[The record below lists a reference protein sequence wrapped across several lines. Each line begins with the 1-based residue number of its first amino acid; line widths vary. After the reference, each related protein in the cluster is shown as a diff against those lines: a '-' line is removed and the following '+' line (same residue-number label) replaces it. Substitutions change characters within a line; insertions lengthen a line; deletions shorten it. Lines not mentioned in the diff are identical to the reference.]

1 MSHAISLDSLLN
13 LPAMGIPVVN
23 YSPESTWEF
32 GAAAQGYFRLPNQ
45 ERTSIVQLDGT
56 YSLRHQWYVNTQGTL
71 YFGNRTLSPN
81 SLIASSPIDLILLDI
96 MMGEMSGL
104 EMAEKLR
111 SDIGYRESG
120 IGIPPIIFLT
130 ALSDEDTVLQGFQLG
145 ADDYISKPF
154 RIAEVLA
161 RVAAV
166 LRRSA
171 TPKTAVQNSSEVQNS
186 STIVFEGIVVNKADM
201 SLKVDGETVVMTR
214 KEIELLCYLLTHR
227 GQILSREH
235 LLKNV
240 WDSNGFV
247 LERTVDVHITHLR
260 KKLGQ
265 YGKRIV
271 TKSGYGYM
279 FSV

>member
-1 MSHAISLDSLLN
+1 MSKQRIL
-13 LPAMGIPVVN
+13 
-23 YSPESTWEF
+23 
-32 GAAAQGYFRLPNQ
+32 
-45 ERTSIVQLDGT
+45 IVDDEEDICMILS
-56 YSLRHQWYVNTQGTL
+56 YSLQKAGYETL
-71 YFGNRTLSPN
+71 VAHSAEEALTILSP
-81 SLIASSPIDLILLDI
+81 IANNPSPISLILLDI
-96 MMGEMSGL
+96 MMDGMSGL
-104 EMAEKLR
+104 EMAKKLR
-111 SDIGYRESG
+111 SDIGRSHGELLDASLLD
-120 IGIPPIIFLT
+120 IGTPPIIFLT
-130 ALSDEDTVLQGFQLG
+130 ALSDEDTVLQGFKLG

-166 LRRSA
+166 LRRTEA
-171 TPKTAVQNSSEVQNS
+171 RKRQGDEAIRQEGENC
-186 STIVFEGIVVNKADM
+186 IVFEGIVVNKADM
-201 SLKVDGETVVMTR
+201 SLKVDGEAVVMTR

-271 TKSGYGYM
+271 TKSGYGYL
-279 FSV
+279 FEG

>member
-1 MSHAISLDSLLN
+1 MAEQRIL
-13 LPAMGIPVVN
+13 
-23 YSPESTWEF
+23 
-32 GAAAQGYFRLPNQ
+32 
-45 ERTSIVQLDGT
+45 IVDDEEDICMILS
-56 YSLRHQWYVNTQGTL
+56 YSLQKAGYKT
-71 YFGNRTLSPN
+71 
-81 SLIASSPIDLILLDI
+81 LIAHSAEEALENYELSIKNHEIDLILLDI
-96 MMGEMSGL
+96 MMGEISGL
-104 EMAEKLR
+104 EMAEKLK
-111 SDIGYRESG
+111 SENH
-120 IGIPPIIFLT
+120 IPPIIFLT
-130 ALSDEDTVLQGFQLG
+130 ALSDEDTVLQGFKLG

-186 STIVFEGIVVNKADM
+186 STIVFEGLVVNKADM
-201 SLKVDGETVVMTR
+201 SLKVDDETVVMTR

-247 LERTVDVHITHLR
+247 MERTVDVHITHLR
-260 KKLGQ
+260 RKLGQ

>member
-1 MSHAISLDSLLN
+1 MAKQRIL
-13 LPAMGIPVVN
+13 
-23 YSPESTWEF
+23 
-32 GAAAQGYFRLPNQ
+32 
-45 ERTSIVQLDGT
+45 IVDDEEDICMILS
-56 YSLRHQWYVNTQGTL
+56 YSLQKAGYEVLVAHSAEEALELLQ
-71 YFGNRTLSPN
+71 SP
-81 SLIASSPIDLILLDI
+81 IAHTPSPIDLILLDI

-104 EMAEKLR
+104 EMAEKLK
-111 SDIGYRESG
+111 SENGNVKGENHL
-120 IGIPPIIFLT
+120 PPIIFLT
-130 ALSDEDTVLQGFQLG
+130 ALSDEDTVLKGFKLG

-166 LRRSA
+166 LRRTEAMRLSGDQA
-171 TPKTAVQNSSEVQNS
+171 IRQENDDNC
-186 STIVFEGIVVNKADM
+186 IVFEGIVVNKADM
-201 SLKVDGETVVMTR
+201 SLKVDGEAVVMTR

-265 YGKRIV
+265 YGKQIV
-271 TKSGYGYM
+271 TKSGYGYI

>member
-1 MSHAISLDSLLN
+1 MAKQRIL
-13 LPAMGIPVVN
+13 
-23 YSPESTWEF
+23 
-32 GAAAQGYFRLPNQ
+32 
-45 ERTSIVQLDGT
+45 IVDDEEDICMILS
-56 YSLRHQWYVNTQGTL
+56 YSLQKAGYEV
-71 YFGNRTLSPN
+71 
-81 SLIASSPIDLILLDI
+81 LIAHSAEEALELLQSPIAHTPSPIDLILLDI

-104 EMAEKLR
+104 EMANHLR
-111 SDIGYRESG
+111 LDNVQSDDL
-120 IGIPPIIFLT
+120 PPIIFLT
-130 ALSDEDTVLQGFQLG
+130 ALSDEDTVLQGFKLG

-166 LRRSA
+166 LRRTEARRQSGD
-171 TPKTAVQNSSEVQNS
+171 EVIRQENDGNC
-186 STIVFEGIVVNKADM
+186 IVFEGIVVNKADM
-201 SLKVDGETVVMTR
+201 SLKVDGEAVVMTR

-247 LERTVDVHITHLR
+247 MERTVDVHITHLR
-260 KKLGQ
+260 RKLGQ

>member
-1 MSHAISLDSLLN
+1 MAKQRIL
-13 LPAMGIPVVN
+13 
-23 YSPESTWEF
+23 
-32 GAAAQGYFRLPNQ
+32 
-45 ERTSIVQLDGT
+45 IVDDEEDICMILS
-56 YSLRHQWYVNTQGTL
+56 YSLQKAGYEV
-71 YFGNRTLSPN
+71 
-81 SLIASSPIDLILLDI
+81 LIAHSAEEALELLQSPIAHTPSPIDLILLDI

-104 EMAEKLR
+104 EMANHLR
-111 SDIGYRESG
+111 LDNVQSDDL
-120 IGIPPIIFLT
+120 PPIIFLT
-130 ALSDEDTVLQGFQLG
+130 ALSDEDTVLQGFKLG

-161 RVAAV
+161 RIAAV
-166 LRRSA
+166 LRRTEAMRRSGDEA
-171 TPKTAVQNSSEVQNS
+171 IRLLGDEAMRLLGDEAMRRESKNC
-186 STIVFEGIVVNKADM
+186 IVFEGIVVNKADM
-201 SLKVDGETVVMTR
+201 SLKVDGEAVVMTR

-240 WDSNGFV
+240 WDSNGLV
-247 LERTVDVHITHLR
+247 MERTVDVHITHLR
-260 KKLGQ
+260 RKLGQ

>member
-1 MSHAISLDSLLN
+1 MAKQRIL
-13 LPAMGIPVVN
+13 
-23 YSPESTWEF
+23 
-32 GAAAQGYFRLPNQ
+32 
-45 ERTSIVQLDGT
+45 IVDDEEDICMILS
-56 YSLRHQWYVNTQGTL
+56 YSLQKAGYEVLVAHSAEEALANYELRIKNYEV
-71 YFGNRTLSPN
+71 
-81 SLIASSPIDLILLDI
+81 DLILLDI

-104 EMAEKLR
+104 EMAEILNLEPGTKSQDR
-111 SDIGYRESG
+111 SV
-120 IGIPPIIFLT
+120 PPIIFLT
-130 ALSDEDTVLQGFQLG
+130 ALSDEDTVLQGFKLG

-166 LRRSA
+166 LRRTETRRRQGDEA
-171 TPKTAVQNSSEVQNS
+171 IRQEGENC
-186 STIVFEGIVVNKADM
+186 IVFEGIVVNKADM

>member
-1 MSHAISLDSLLN
+1 MHNFCYLCRQNHTNMAKQRIL
-13 LPAMGIPVVN
+13 
-23 YSPESTWEF
+23 
-32 GAAAQGYFRLPNQ
+32 
-45 ERTSIVQLDGT
+45 IVDDEEDICMILS
-56 YSLRHQWYVNTQGTL
+56 YSLQKAGYEVLVAHSAEEALELLQ
-71 YFGNRTLSPN
+71 SP
-81 SLIASSPIDLILLDI
+81 IAHTPSPIDLILLDI

-104 EMAEKLR
+104 EMAEKLH
-111 SDIGYRESG
+111 SDIGRSQSELLDASLLG

-130 ALSDEDTVLQGFQLG
+130 ALSDEDTVLQGFKLG

-166 LRRSA
+166 LRRST

-201 SLKVDGETVVMTR
+201 SLKVDGEAVVMTR

-247 LERTVDVHITHLR
+247 MERTVDVHITHLR
-260 KKLGQ
+260 RKLGQ

>member
-1 MSHAISLDSLLN
+1 MAKQRIL
-13 LPAMGIPVVN
+13 
-23 YSPESTWEF
+23 
-32 GAAAQGYFRLPNQ
+32 
-45 ERTSIVQLDGT
+45 IVDDEEDICMILS
-56 YSLRHQWYVNTQGTL
+56 YSLQKAGYEV
-71 YFGNRTLSPN
+71 
-81 SLIASSPIDLILLDI
+81 LIAHSAEEALELLQSPIAHTPSPIDLILLDI

-104 EMAEKLR
+104 EMANHLR
-111 SDIGYRESG
+111 LDNVQSDDL
-120 IGIPPIIFLT
+120 PPIIFLT
-130 ALSDEDTVLQGFQLG
+130 ALSDEDTVLQGFKLG

-154 RIAEVLA
+154 RIEEVLA
-161 RVAAV
+161 RIAAV

-201 SLKVDGETVVMTR
+201 SLKVDGEAVVMTR

-247 LERTVDVHITHLR
+247 MERTVDVHITHLR
-260 KKLGQ
+260 RKLGQ

>member
-1 MSHAISLDSLLN
+1 MAKQRIL
-13 LPAMGIPVVN
+13 
-23 YSPESTWEF
+23 
-32 GAAAQGYFRLPNQ
+32 
-45 ERTSIVQLDGT
+45 IVDDEEDICMILS
-56 YSLRHQWYVNTQGTL
+56 YSLQKAGYEVLVAHSAEEALELLQ
-71 YFGNRTLSPN
+71 SP
-81 SLIASSPIDLILLDI
+81 IAHTPSPIDLILLDI

-104 EMAEKLR
+104 EMAEKLK
-111 SDIGYRESG
+111 SENGNVKGENHL
-120 IGIPPIIFLT
+120 PPIIFLT
-130 ALSDEDTVLQGFQLG
+130 ALSDEDTVLKGFKLG

-166 LRRSA
+166 LRR
-171 TPKTAVQNSSEVQNS
+171 TAEQGTRNQEQGPISGDC
-186 STIVFEGIVVNKADM
+186 IIFEGIVVNKADM
-201 SLKVDGETVVMTR
+201 SLKVDGEAVVMTR

-271 TKSGYGYM
+271 TKSGYGYL

>member
-1 MSHAISLDSLLN
+1 MAKQRIL
-13 LPAMGIPVVN
+13 
-23 YSPESTWEF
+23 
-32 GAAAQGYFRLPNQ
+32 
-45 ERTSIVQLDGT
+45 IVDDEEDICMIRS
-56 YSLRHQWYVNTQGTL
+56 YSLQKAGYEVLVAHSAEEALELLQ
-71 YFGNRTLSPN
+71 SP
-81 SLIASSPIDLILLDI
+81 IAHTPSPIDLILLDI

-104 EMAEKLR
+104 EMAEKLK
-111 SDIGYRESG
+111 SENGKVKSENHL
-120 IGIPPIIFLT
+120 PPIIFLT
-130 ALSDEDTVLQGFQLG
+130 ALSDEDTVLQGFKLG

-166 LRRSA
+166 LRRTEA
-171 TPKTAVQNSSEVQNS
+171 RRRQGDEAIRQESENC
-186 STIVFEGIVVNKADM
+186 IVFEGIVVNKADM
-201 SLKVDGETVVMTR
+201 SLKVDGEAVVMTR

>member
-1 MSHAISLDSLLN
+1 MHFLLYLCSEN
-13 LPAMGIPVVN
+13 CFDMAKQRIL
-23 YSPESTWEF
+23 
-32 GAAAQGYFRLPNQ
+32 
-45 ERTSIVQLDGT
+45 IVDDEEDICMILS
-56 YSLRHQWYVNTQGTL
+56 YSLQKAGYDT
-71 YFGNRTLSPN
+71 
-81 SLIASSPIDLILLDI
+81 LIAHSAEEALANYELRIKNYEVDLILLDI

-111 SDIGYRESG
+111 SDIGRSQSELLDASLLG

-130 ALSDEDTVLQGFQLG
+130 ALSDEDTVLQGFKLG

-166 LRRSA
+166 LRR
-171 TPKTAVQNSSEVQNS
+171 TAEQGTRSQEQRPISNDC
-186 STIVFEGIVVNKADM
+186 IVFEGIVVNKADM

-260 KKLGQ
+260 RKLGQ

-271 TKSGYGYM
+271 TKSGYGYL

>member
-1 MSHAISLDSLLN
+1 MILS
-13 LPAMGIPVVN
+13 
-23 YSPESTWEF
+23 
-32 GAAAQGYFRLPNQ
+32 
-45 ERTSIVQLDGT
+45 
-56 YSLRHQWYVNTQGTL
+56 YSLQKAGYEVLVAHSAEEAL
-71 YFGNRTLSPN
+71 ELLLSPN
-81 SLIASSPIDLILLDI
+81 SPIVSSPIDLILLDI

-104 EMAEKLR
+104 EMAEKLNQEQGTR
-111 SDIGYRESG
+111 NQDKIL
-120 IGIPPIIFLT
+120 PPIIFLT

-166 LRRSA
+166 LRRTEARTMLNSEALNNSEQAA
-171 TPKTAVQNSSEVQNS
+171 TAAAEQQDNR
-186 STIVFEGIVVNKADM
+186 IVLEGIVVNKADM
-201 SLKVDGETVVMTR
+201 SLKVDGEAVVMTR

-271 TKSGYGYM
+271 TKSGYGYL

>member
-1 MSHAISLDSLLN
+1 MAKQRIL
-13 LPAMGIPVVN
+13 
-23 YSPESTWEF
+23 
-32 GAAAQGYFRLPNQ
+32 
-45 ERTSIVQLDGT
+45 IVDDEEDICMILS
-56 YSLRHQWYVNTQGTL
+56 YSLQKAGYEV
-71 YFGNRTLSPN
+71 
-81 SLIASSPIDLILLDI
+81 LIAHSAEEALELLQSPIAHTPSPIDLILLDI

-111 SDIGYRESG
+111 SDIGRSQSELLDASLLD
-120 IGIPPIIFLT
+120 IGATPIIFLT
-130 ALSDEDTVLQGFQLG
+130 ALSDEDTVLQGFKLG

-171 TPKTAVQNSSEVQNS
+171 TPKTVVQNSSEVQNS

-201 SLKVDGETVVMTR
+201 SLKVDGEAVVMTR

-260 KKLGQ
+260 RKLGQ

>member
-1 MSHAISLDSLLN
+1 MAKQRIL
-13 LPAMGIPVVN
+13 
-23 YSPESTWEF
+23 
-32 GAAAQGYFRLPNQ
+32 
-45 ERTSIVQLDGT
+45 IVDDEEDICMILS
-56 YSLRHQWYVNTQGTL
+56 YSLQKAGYETL
-71 YFGNRTLSPN
+71 VAHSAEEALANYELRIKNYEV
-81 SLIASSPIDLILLDI
+81 DLILLDI

-104 EMAEKLR
+104 EMAEKLK
-111 SDIGYRESG
+111 SENGNVKCENHL
-120 IGIPPIIFLT
+120 PPIIFLT
-130 ALSDEDTVLQGFQLG
+130 ALSDEDTVLQGFKLG

-171 TPKTAVQNSSEVQNS
+171 MPKTAVQNSSEVQNS

-201 SLKVDGETVVMTR
+201 SLKVDDEAVVMTR

>member
-1 MSHAISLDSLLN
+1 MAKQRIL
-13 LPAMGIPVVN
+13 
-23 YSPESTWEF
+23 
-32 GAAAQGYFRLPNQ
+32 
-45 ERTSIVQLDGT
+45 IVDDEEDICMILS
-56 YSLRHQWYVNTQGTL
+56 YSLQKAGYEVLVAHSAEEALANYELRIKNYEV
-71 YFGNRTLSPN
+71 
-81 SLIASSPIDLILLDI
+81 DLILLDI

-104 EMAEKLR
+104 EMAEKLK
-111 SDIGYRESG
+111 SENGNVKGENHL
-120 IGIPPIIFLT
+120 PPIIFLT
-130 ALSDEDTVLQGFQLG
+130 ALSDEDTVLKGFKLG

-166 LRRSA
+166 LRRTEA
-171 TPKTAVQNSSEVQNS
+171 RRQQGDEAIRQEGENC
-186 STIVFEGIVVNKADM
+186 IVFEGIVVNKADM
-201 SLKVDGETVVMTR
+201 SLKVDGEAVVMTR

-235 LLKNV
+235 LLQNV

>member
-1 MSHAISLDSLLN
+1 MAKQRIL
-13 LPAMGIPVVN
+13 
-23 YSPESTWEF
+23 
-32 GAAAQGYFRLPNQ
+32 
-45 ERTSIVQLDGT
+45 IVDDEEDICMILS
-56 YSLRHQWYVNTQGTL
+56 YSLQKAGYETL
-71 YFGNRTLSPN
+71 VAHSAEEALELLQSPN
-81 SLIASSPIDLILLDI
+81 SLITSSPIDLILLDI

>member
-1 MSHAISLDSLLN
+1 MAEQRIL
-13 LPAMGIPVVN
+13 
-23 YSPESTWEF
+23 
-32 GAAAQGYFRLPNQ
+32 
-45 ERTSIVQLDGT
+45 IVDDEEDICMILS
-56 YSLRHQWYVNTQGTL
+56 YSLQKAGYKT
-71 YFGNRTLSPN
+71 
-81 SLIASSPIDLILLDI
+81 LIAHSAEEALENYELSIKNHEIDLILLDI

-104 EMAEKLR
+104 EMAEKLK
-111 SDIGYRESG
+111 SKNH
-120 IGIPPIIFLT
+120 IPPIIFLT
-130 ALSDEDTVLQGFQLG
+130 ALSDEDTVLQGFKLG

-171 TPKTAVQNSSEVQNS
+171 TLKTAVQSSSEVQNS

-201 SLKVDGETVVMTR
+201 SLKVDGEAVVMTR

-247 LERTVDVHITHLR
+247 MERTVDVHITHLR
-260 KKLGQ
+260 RKLGQ

>member
-1 MSHAISLDSLLN
+1 MAKQRIL
-13 LPAMGIPVVN
+13 
-23 YSPESTWEF
+23 
-32 GAAAQGYFRLPNQ
+32 
-45 ERTSIVQLDGT
+45 IVDDEEDICMILS
-56 YSLRHQWYVNTQGTL
+56 YSLQKAGYEVLVAHSAEEALELLQ
-71 YFGNRTLSPN
+71 SP
-81 SLIASSPIDLILLDI
+81 IAHTPSPIDLILLDI

-111 SDIGYRESG
+111 LSPNSLIASSPSSPHEAS
-120 IGIPPIIFLT
+120 IPPIIFLT
-130 ALSDEDTVLQGFQLG
+130 ALSNEDTVLQGFQLG

-166 LRRSA
+166 LRR
-171 TPKTAVQNSSEVQNS
+171 TAEQGTRNQEQGPIGSEC
-186 STIVFEGIVVNKADM
+186 IVFEGIVVNKADM
-201 SLKVDGETVVMTR
+201 SLKVNGEAVVMTR
-214 KEIELLCYLLTHR
+214 KEIELLCYLLTHP

>member
-1 MSHAISLDSLLN
+1 MAKQRIL
-13 LPAMGIPVVN
+13 
-23 YSPESTWEF
+23 
-32 GAAAQGYFRLPNQ
+32 
-45 ERTSIVQLDGT
+45 IVDDEEDICMILS
-56 YSLRHQWYVNTQGTL
+56 YSLQKAGYEVLVAHSAEEALANYELRIKNYEV
-71 YFGNRTLSPN
+71 
-81 SLIASSPIDLILLDI
+81 DLILLDI
-96 MMGEMSGL
+96 MMGAMSGL

-111 SDIGYRESG
+111 SDIGYRVSDIGNRESG

-130 ALSDEDTVLQGFQLG
+130 ALSDEDTVLQGFKLG

-201 SLKVDGETVVMTR
+201 SLKVDDEVVVMTR

-235 LLKNV
+235 LLQNV

>member
-1 MSHAISLDSLLN
+1 MAKQRIL
-13 LPAMGIPVVN
+13 
-23 YSPESTWEF
+23 
-32 GAAAQGYFRLPNQ
+32 
-45 ERTSIVQLDGT
+45 IVDDEEDICMILS
-56 YSLRHQWYVNTQGTL
+56 YSLQKAGYEV
-71 YFGNRTLSPN
+71 
-81 SLIASSPIDLILLDI
+81 LIAHSAEEALANYELKIKNNEVDLILLDI

-104 EMAEKLR
+104 EMAEHLK
-111 SDIGYRESG
+111 RENH
-120 IGIPPIIFLT
+120 IPPIIFLT
-130 ALSDEDTVLQGFQLG
+130 ALSDESTILQGFKLG

-154 RIAEVLA
+154 RISEVLA

-171 TPKTAVQNSSEVQNS
+171 NPKAIVQDGSEVLISPNSLNDYSQANVQNG
-186 STIVFEGIVVNKADM
+186 STLVFEGIVVNKAAM
-201 SLKVDGETVVMTR
+201 SLKVDEEAVMTTR

-240 WDSNGFV
+240 WDSNGYV
-247 LERTVDVHITHLR
+247 MERTVDVHITHLR
-260 KKLGQ
+260 RKLGQ
-265 YGKRIV
+265 YGKHII

>member
-1 MSHAISLDSLLN
+1 MAKQRIL
-13 LPAMGIPVVN
+13 
-23 YSPESTWEF
+23 
-32 GAAAQGYFRLPNQ
+32 
-45 ERTSIVQLDGT
+45 IVDDEEDICMILS
-56 YSLRHQWYVNTQGTL
+56 YSLQKAGYDTL
-71 YFGNRTLSPN
+71 VAHSAEEALELLQSP
-81 SLIASSPIDLILLDI
+81 IAHTPSPIDLILLDI

-201 SLKVDGETVVMTR
+201 SLKVDSEAVVMTR

-235 LLKNV
+235 LLQNV

>member
-1 MSHAISLDSLLN
+1 MAKQRIL
-13 LPAMGIPVVN
+13 
-23 YSPESTWEF
+23 
-32 GAAAQGYFRLPNQ
+32 
-45 ERTSIVQLDGT
+45 IVDDEEDICMILS
-56 YSLRHQWYVNTQGTL
+56 YSLQKAGYEVLVAHSAEEALANYELRIKNYEV
-71 YFGNRTLSPN
+71 
-81 SLIASSPIDLILLDI
+81 DLILLDI

-104 EMAEKLR
+104 EMAEKLK
-111 SDIGYRESG
+111 SENGNVKGENHL
-120 IGIPPIIFLT
+120 PPIIFLT
-130 ALSDEDTVLQGFQLG
+130 ALSDEDTVLKGFKLG

-166 LRRSA
+166 LRR
-171 TPKTAVQNSSEVQNS
+171 TAEQGTRNQEQGPISGDC
-186 STIVFEGIVVNKADM
+186 IIFEGIVVNKADM
-201 SLKVDGETVVMTR
+201 SLKVDGEAVVMTR

-247 LERTVDVHITHLR
+247 MERTVDVHITHLR
-260 KKLGQ
+260 RKLGQ

>member
-1 MSHAISLDSLLN
+1 MAKQRIL
-13 LPAMGIPVVN
+13 
-23 YSPESTWEF
+23 
-32 GAAAQGYFRLPNQ
+32 
-45 ERTSIVQLDGT
+45 IVDDEEDICMILS
-56 YSLRHQWYVNTQGTL
+56 YSLQKAGYETL
-71 YFGNRTLSPN
+71 VAHSAEEALELLQSP
-81 SLIASSPIDLILLDI
+81 IAHTPSPIDLILLDI

-130 ALSDEDTVLQGFQLG
+130 ALSDEDTVLKGFKLG

-166 LRRSA
+166 LRRTEA
-171 TPKTAVQNSSEVQNS
+171 IRREGDEAIRQEGENC
-186 STIVFEGIVVNKADM
+186 IVFEGIVVNKADM
-201 SLKVDGETVVMTR
+201 SLKVDGEAVVMTR

>member
-1 MSHAISLDSLLN
+1 MAKQRIL
-13 LPAMGIPVVN
+13 
-23 YSPESTWEF
+23 
-32 GAAAQGYFRLPNQ
+32 
-45 ERTSIVQLDGT
+45 IVDDEEDICMILS
-56 YSLRHQWYVNTQGTL
+56 YSLQKAGYDTL
-71 YFGNRTLSPN
+71 VAHSAEEALELLQSPN

-130 ALSDEDTVLQGFQLG
+130 ALSDESTLLKGFNLG
-145 ADDYISKPF
+145 ADDYITKPF
-154 RIAEVLA
+154 RVPEVIA
-161 RVAAV
+161 RVGAV
-166 LRRSA
+166 LRR
-171 TPKTAVQNSSEVQNS
+171 TSEQGAKNQEPRPIS
-186 STIVFEGIVVNKADM
+186 NDCIVFEGIVVNKADM
-201 SLKVDGETVVMTR
+201 SLKVDDEAVVMTR

-247 LERTVDVHITHLR
+247 MERTVDVHITHLR
-260 KKLGQ
+260 RKLGQ